1 MENYYM
7 IGTMPG
13 IMEVTDNSQV
23 GSMTSLFVHN
33 PIDEIKLIMVKQT
46 KKAECYKKPNC
57 ML

>member
-1 MENYYM
+1 M

>member
-13 IMEVTDNSQV
+13 IMGGDNSQV
-23 GSMTSLFVHN
+23 GCMTSLFAHN

-46 KKAECYKKPNC
+46 KKAECYKKPNR